1 MGSGS
6 INEIGIGSFTV
17 YSVDENGNTEL
28 LGTLDGIESVE
39 VITETE
45 PEEDEK
51 KAEMIF
57 SLLQPDEVT
66 FTAKMTFWSKIKLWL
81 WWKKLEIQKWL
92 TLKRIKKQ
100 WKKIRKLE
108 KMKGE
113 IKDD

>member
-1 MGSGS
+1 MGSSS
-6 INEIGIGSFTV
+6 IAQIGSFTV
-17 YSVDENGNTEL
+17 YSVGEDGEMEL
-28 LGTLDGIESVE
+28 LGTLDEIESAE

-57 SLLQPDEVT
+57 SLLQPDTVT
-66 FTAKMTFWSKIKLWL
+66 FTAKMTFRTRIRMWF

-92 TLKRIKKQ
+92 TLKRIKKL

>member
-1 MGSGS
+1 MGSNG
-6 INEIGIGSFTV
+6 ITQIGSFTV
-17 YSVDENGNTEL
+17 YSVDENGNTECL
-28 LGTLDGIESVE
+28 RTLDGIESIEAVTME
-39 VITETE
+39 K
-45 PEEDEK
+45 PEEED
-51 KAEMIF
+51 KAELIF
-57 SLLQPDEVT
+57 SLLQPDTVT
-66 FTAKMTFWSKIKLWL
+66 FTAQMTFRTRIRMWL

>member
-1 MGSGS
+1 MGSSS
-6 INEIGIGSFTV
+6 IAQVGSFTV
-17 YSVDENGNTEL
+17 YSVGEDGETEF

-39 VITETE
+39 AITETE
-45 PEEDEK
+45 PEDEG
-51 KAEMIF
+51 KAEF
-57 SLLQPDEVT
+57 VLSLLQPDTVT
-66 FTAKMTFWSKIKLWL
+66 FTAQMTVRTRIRMWF

>member
-1 MGSGS
+1 MGSNG
-6 INEIGIGSFTV
+6 ITQIGSFTV
-17 YSVDENGNTEL
+17 YSVDENGNTEC
-28 LGTLDGIESVE
+28 LGTLDGIESIEAVTME
-39 VITETE
+39 K
-45 PEEDEK
+45 PEEENDE
-51 KAEMIF
+51 EMIF
-57 SLLQPDEVT
+57 SLLQPDTLT
-66 FTAKMTFWSKIKLWL
+66 FTAKMTFPTRVSMWL

>member
-1 MGSGS
+1 MGSSGVAQ
-6 INEIGIGSFTV
+6 IGSFTV
-17 YSVDENGNTEL
+17 YSVGEDGEMEL
-28 LGTLDGIESVE
+28 LGTLDEIESVE

-45 PEEDEK
+45 PEEEGK
-51 KAEMIF
+51 SEMIF
-57 SLLQPDEVT
+57 SLLQPDMVT
-66 FTAKMTFWSKIKLWL
+66 FTAKMTFRTRIRMWF

-92 TLKRIKKQ
+92 TLKRIKKL

>member
-1 MGSGS
+1 MGSS
-6 INEIGIGSFTV
+6 DIAQIGSFTV
-17 YSVDENGNTEL
+17 YRVGEDGEMEL
-28 LGTLDGIESVE
+28 LGTLDEIESVE

-45 PEEDEK
+45 PEEEG

-57 SLLQPDEVT
+57 SLLQPNTVT
-66 FTAKMTFWSKIKLWL
+66 FTAKMTVRTRIRMWF

-92 TLKRIKKQ
+92 TLKRIKKL

>member
-1 MGSGS
+1 MGSNG
-6 INEIGIGSFTV
+6 ITQIGSFTV
-17 YSVDENGNTEL
+17 YSVDENGNTEC
-28 LGTLDGIESVE
+28 LGTLDGIESIEAVTME
-39 VITETE
+39 K
-45 PEEDEK
+45 PEEENDE
-51 KAEMIF
+51 EMIF
-57 SLLQPDEVT
+57 SLLQPDTLT
-66 FTAKMTFWSKIKLWL
+66 FTAKMTFPTRVRMWL

>member
-1 MGSGS
+1 MGSNG
-6 INEIGIGSFTV
+6 ITQIGSFTV
-17 YSVDENGNTEL
+17 YSVDENGNTEC
-28 LGTLDGIESVE
+28 LGTLDEIESAE
-39 VITETE
+39 LITETE
-45 PEEDEK
+45 PEEEEK

-57 SLLQPDEVT
+57 SLLQPDTVT
-66 FTAKMTFWSKIKLWL
+66 FTAKMTFRTRIRMWF

-100 WKKIRKLE
+100 WKKIQKLE

>member
-1 MGSGS
+1 MGSSG
-6 INEIGIGSFTV
+6 IAQIGSFTV
-17 YSVDENGNTEL
+17 YSVGEDGEMEL

-39 VITETE
+39 ATIETE

-51 KAEMIF
+51 KTEMIL
-57 SLLQPDEVT
+57 SLLQPDTVT
-66 FTAKMTFWSKIKLWL
+66 FTAKMTFGTRIRMWF

-100 WKKIRKLE
+100 WKKIQKLE